1 MRKLQAKTL
10 MEILPENISKVVH
23 QKLEQQGASPEF
35 MTVVGMVS
43 YYTAGN
49 EIELNWL
56 NLKTF
61 IHHVSY
67 HFWQL
72 TTDFFKKLIIIREIL
87 NIYQCI
93 LRENSFP
100 FQLFFYT
107 FHDTWVILSQPGVI
121 WWFWWTPEWLKVLDD
136 HVRSHPNHP

>member
-49 EIELNWL
+49 EIELN
-56 NLKTF
+56 
-61 IHHVSY
+61 
-67 HFWQL
+67 
-72 TTDFFKKLIIIREIL
+72 
-87 NIYQCI
+87 
-93 LRENSFP
+93 
-100 FQLFFYT
+100 
-107 FHDTWVILSQPGVI
+107 
-121 WWFWWTPEWLKVLDD
+121 
-136 HVRSHPNHP
+136 